1 MSELAGRPLGRR
13 TFLRTALLGA
23 AAAATPAVLGACSR
37 PTGGPPP
44 SAGPAGTLVFA
55 VDELTGNSDP
65 GTFTS
70 FGNWMVIDCVARGLT
85 HIDYR
90 STEVQPALA
99 ESWTV
104 SDDQLTYTFA
114 IREGVTFHD
123 GNALTAR
130 DFERS
135 WRRLFDEDDPTRA
148 PNTYAGAELGGDNV
162 TGFRAV
168 DDRTFEVVLAQ
179 PDVAFLARCSNP
191 NSVALSSAAIE
202 AQGQAIGDQ
211 LVGTGPYRFVS
222 FQEGQSVTL
231 ERFEDYW
238 EGAPEVSR
246 VVFQIL
252 PDPSSLVSALS
263 SGSVNASCFAPV
275 SNIERLGQSGLVVAE
290 AEPYIDIFLGMNA
303 GSAALS
309 DLRVRQAVN
318 LCLDRQA
325 VVDTVF
331 SGAAAL
337 PAGLISPA
345 ELGYD
350 EGLRELSTQDL
361 GRGSALLA
369 EAGAQGREVRV
380 LVRNQ
385 LFWPTVG
392 QVVEQNLTALGL
404 VPRMEYL
411 DPSSVGERLDAGDV
425 DIFLDQRSAFV
436 PDPDNKLTPLLAG
449 DSFVNEKQTQHYRD
463 ATTQARL
470 DELLVAA
477 RGEPDETRRAALYV
491 ELQRYFAE
499 NIMVLAMLAYR
510 YLPTVTAPGV
520 EGINADAL
528 GTYRAF
534 FEEVRVA

>member
-1 MSELAGRPLGRR
+1 MQ
-13 TFLRTALLGA
+13 
-23 AAAATPAVLGACSR
+23 PADR
-37 PTGGPPP
+37 GPPP
-44 SAGPAGTLVFA
+44 SAGPAGQLVFA

-104 SDDQLTYTFA
+104 SDDQLTYAFT

-135 WRRLFDEDDPTRA
+135 WRRLFDDTDPTRA
-148 PNTYAGAELGGDNV
+148 PSTYASAELGGDNV
-162 TGFRAV
+162 TSYRAV

-222 FQEGQSVTL
+222 YQEGQGVTL
-231 ERFEDYW
+231 ERFEEYW

-252 PDPSSLVSALS
+252 PDPSALVSALS
-263 SGSVNASCFAPV
+263 SGSVNASCFVPV
-275 SNIERLGQSGLVVAE
+275 SNVERLGQSGLVVAE

-303 GSAALS
+303 GSQALS
-309 DLRVRQAVN
+309 DLRVRQAIN

-337 PAGLISPA
+337 PAGLVSPA

-350 EGLRELSTQDL
+350 ESLRALSTQDL
-361 GRGSALLA
+361 ARGTALLA

-392 QVVEQNLTALGL
+392 QVVEQNLTALGV

-411 DPSSVGERLDAGDV
+411 DPSSVSERLNAGDV

-436 PDPDNKLTPLLAG
+436 PDPDNKLTPLLAA
-449 DSFVNEKQTQHYRD
+449 DSFVNETQTQHFRD

-477 RGEPDETRRAALYV
+477 RSEPDETRRGELY
-491 ELQRYFAE
+491 
-499 NIMVLAMLAYR
+499 
-510 YLPTVTAPGV
+510 
-520 EGINADAL
+520 
-528 GTYRAF
+528 
-534 FEEVRVA
+534 EEVRVA